1 MSRVLNHADRI
12 LRADLMPSTTRDG
25 IALSTLVLIGI
36 VCGLLYGAVMGTFGG
51 VRGERL
57 LQVLYSSL
65 KIPLLLGVT
74 FAVSLPSFFVIN
86 TLFGLRDDFPR
97 VLRALAATQ
106 AALTLILL
114 SLAPVTALWYAS
126 SANYP
131 GAILF
136 NAVIL
141 GLASITAQKVL
152 RTLYRPLLAKNP
164 RHRWMI
170 VLWLVLFAFVG
181 IQTAWVLRPF
191 LGDPGLRVQFFRND
205 AWGNAYEHVAQI
217 IWRLMRRL

>member
-1 MSRVLNHADRI
+1 MSRLLSHADRI
-12 LRADLMPSTTRDG
+12 LRADLLPSTSREG
-25 IALSTLVLIGI
+25 VALPMLILIGTA
-36 VCGLLYGAVMGTFGG
+36 CGLAYGAVMGTFGG
-51 VRGERL
+51 VTGGRL
-57 LQVLYSSL
+57 LQVFYSGL
-65 KIPLLLGVT
+65 KVPLLLGVT
-74 FAVSLPSFFVIN
+74 FAVSIPSFFVLN

-114 SLAPVTALWYAS
+114 SLSPVTALWYAS

-136 NAVIL
+136 NALIM
-141 GLASITAQKVL
+141 GFASITAQKVL
-152 RTLYRPLLAKNP
+152 RTLYRPLVARDP

-170 VLWLVLFAFVG
+170 IVWLVLYAFVG

-191 LGDPGLRVQFFRND
+191 LGDPGMPVQFFRAD

-217 IWRLMRRL
+217 VWGLLRK

>member
-1 MSRVLNHADRI
+1 MSRLLSHADRI
-12 LRADLMPSTTRDG
+12 LRADVIASPTRDG
-25 IALSTLVLIGI
+25 IALPVLVVIG
-36 VCGLLYGAVMGTFGG
+36 VACGLLHGAVMGAFGG
-51 VRGERL
+51 VTGGRL
-57 LQVLYSSL
+57 LQVFYSAL
-65 KIPLLLGVT
+65 KVPLLLGAT
-74 FAVSLPSFFVIN
+74 FAISLPSFFVIN

-114 SLAPVTALWYAS
+114 SLSPVTAFWYAS
-126 SANYP
+126 SSNYP

-136 NAVIL
+136 NAGIL

-152 RTLYRPLLAKNP
+152 RTLYRPLVAQNP
-164 RHRWMI
+164 HHRLMI
-170 VLWLVLFAFVG
+170 VLWLVLYAFVG

-191 LGDPGLRVQFFRND
+191 LGDPAMPVQFFRED

-217 IWRLMRRL
+217 IWGLLRR